1 LNRQKRTRTVCRM
14 DKEDRLRALSVGRP
28 DAAAARQFVH
38 KAYESYTVDGYMK
51 SKGMSDIGQLPSE

>member
-1 LNRQKRTRTVCRM
+1 M
-14 DKEDRLRALSVGRP
+14 DKEDRLRALSAGRP

-51 SKGMSDIGQLPSE
+51 SKEMSDIGQLPSE